1 MKSVT
6 ALRLA
11 KDHELSGDIVPEVY
25 LKCQAIRE
33 LEYPWATNTFERQL
47 TEVRAAWSDKYLY
60 VHLWAK
66 DSWVVAKE
74 TKAKG
79 KVYEDDC
86 LEVFLRPE
94 SQGPYWGWE
103 VNALGTLLEY
113 RVRGWGDGP
122 VELEHFDYQWKSS
135 AQWKIRRHDAG
146 FVLEIRIPFLKDF
159 GKVPSRGEVWGA
171 TFNRLD
177 LDRQGRQTLST
188 WSVLGPDKVWFHQ
201 PPGFGQIVFG

>member
-33 LEYPWATNTFERQL
+33 LEYPWASNTFERQL
-47 TEVRAAWSDKYLY
+47 TEVRAAWTDKYLY

-74 TKAKG
+74 TKPKG

-86 LEVFLRPE
+86 LEVFLRPDP
-94 SQGPYWGWE
+94 QAGYIGWE

-113 RVRGWGDGP
+113 TVEGWGQGP
-122 VELEHFDYQWKSS
+122 VEYEHFDYKWKSA
-135 AQWKIRRHDAG
+135 AQWKVRRHDAG
-146 FVLEIRIPFLKDF
+146 FVLELRIPFAKDL
-159 GKVPSRGEVWGA
+159 GQVPQRGDVWGA

-177 LDRQGRQTLST
+177 LDRQGRQSLST
-188 WSVLGPDKVWFHQ
+188 WSRLGPEKVWFHQ
-201 PPGFGQIVFG
+201 PSGFGQLVFG